1 MNAQELLNK
10 QEQIKKRIEKTI
22 FGSIEIR
29 TQNDKKYIYVH
40 FRSEGILLSKYV
52 GEYSPELLELIRIK
66 IRK

>member
-40 FRSEGILLSKYV
+40 FRSEGILLSK
-52 GEYSPELLELIRIK
+52 
-66 IRK
+66 